1 MRIQTSPMKSAT
13 KPLNITKNSFHWK
26 HYEGEIILLNV
37 RWYCS
42 YGLSYRDL
50 VEMMEERGLNLV
62 HTTIMRWV
70 HQYAPQIDR
79 KIRPHLKRTGK
90 SWRVDETYIKVKGKW
105 TYLYRAVDKEGK
117 TLDFVLRA
125 KRDAK
130 AASRFFKKTL
140 KVNYTQSPRVINV
153 DKNPAL
159 SCAIEYLKTDD
170 LLPVKTVLRQVKFL
184 NNIVEQ
190 DHRFI
195 KKITKPVLGFQ
206 SCRTASRTLC
216 GIEAMHMIRKG
227 QIKRAVIGDETR
239 TQFINKLF
247 GLAS

>member
-1 MRIQTSPMKSAT
+1 
-13 KPLNITKNSFHWK
+13 
-26 HYEGEIILLNV
+26 
-37 RWYCS
+37 
-42 YGLSYRDL
+42 
-50 VEMMEERGLNLV
+50 
-62 HTTIMRWV
+62 MRWV
-70 HQYAPQIDR
+70 HQYAPQIDK

-105 TYLYRAVDKEGK
+105 TYLYRAVDKEGN
-117 TLDFVLRA
+117 TLDFMLRA

-140 KVNYTQSPRVINV
+140 KANHTQTPRVINV

-159 SCAIEYLKTDD
+159 SCAIGNLKTDG

-195 KKITKPVLGFQ
+195 KKITKPALGFQ

-227 QIKRAVIGDETR
+227 QIKRAVIGNETR
-239 TQFINKLF
+239 AQFINKWF

>member
-1 MRIQTSPMKSAT
+1 
-13 KPLNITKNSFHWK
+13 
-26 HYEGEIILLNV
+26 
-37 RWYCS
+37 
-42 YGLSYRDL
+42 
-50 VEMMEERGLNLV
+50 MMEERGLSLV
-62 HTTIMRWV
+62 YTTIMRWV
-70 HQYAPQIDR
+70 HQYAPEIDK

-90 SWRVDETYIKVKGKW
+90 YWRVDETYIKVKGKW
-105 TYLYRAVDKEGK
+105 TYLYRAVDKEGN

-140 KVNYTQSPRVINV
+140 QTSQTPRVINV

-159 SCAIEYLKTDD
+159 SCAIGNLKNDD
-170 LLPVKTVLRQVKFL
+170 LLPAKTALRQVKFL
-184 NNIVEQ
+184 NHIVEQ

-195 KKITKPVLGFQ
+195 KKITKPALGFQ

-239 TQFINKLF
+239 AQFINTLF

>member
-1 MRIQTSPMKSAT
+1 MKSAK
-13 KPLNITKNSFHWK
+13 KPLSSTKNPFHWK

-50 VEMMEERGLNLV
+50 VEMMEERGLNLA

-70 HQYAPQIDR
+70 HQYAPEIDK

-105 TYLYRAVDKEGK
+105 TYLYRAVDKEGN
-117 TLDFVLRA
+117 TLDFILRA

-140 KVNYTQSPRVINV
+140 KANHTQTPRVINV
-153 DKNPAL
+153 DKNPTL
-159 SCAIEYLKTDD
+159 SCAIGNLKVDGS
-170 LLPVKTVLRQVKFL
+170 LPSKTVLRQVKFL

-195 KKITKPVLGFQ
+195 KKITKPALGFK
-206 SCRTASRTLC
+206 SCRTASKTLC

-227 QIKRAVIGDETR
+227 QVKRAAIGDETR
-239 TQFINKLF
+239 AQFINKLF